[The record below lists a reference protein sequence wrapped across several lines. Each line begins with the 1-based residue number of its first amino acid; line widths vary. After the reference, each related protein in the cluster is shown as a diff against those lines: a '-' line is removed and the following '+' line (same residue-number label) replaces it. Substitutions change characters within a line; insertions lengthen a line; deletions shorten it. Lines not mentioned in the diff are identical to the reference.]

1 MNGERIPAGINQG
14 PEHDVAILIS
24 VVGRTDHCKR
34 SALEKVGDR
43 LWSVHQRMGLGKLLS
58 SLCPCSCSFGFVQD
72 TGQFDIFVG
81 KSIGCDLNT
90 GRNLEGEWASD
101 VER

>member
-1 MNGERIPAGINQG
+1 MNGERRSAGIDQG
-14 PEHDVAILIS
+14 TKHDITVLVSI
-24 VVGRTDHCKR
+24 VGRTYHCKR
-34 SALEKVGDR
+34 SALEKFGDR
-43 LWSVHQRMGLGKLLS
+43 LCSVHQRACSVELLS

-81 KSIGCDLNT
+81 KSIRCDLNT
-90 GRNLEGEWASD
+90 RCYLEWEWASD